1 MIEHLGND
9 AVQWN
14 AAAPDGVTVEREDGI
29 RKGRYRVLIDG
40 VEAEMT
46 YSRVGARL
54 IIIDHTFVPDAMRG
68 RSVGVRMVQRAVEDA
83 RREGVFILP
92 LCPFAKAQIQRH
104 PEWQDVLQRS
114 HTRSRTSLKPE
125 GN

>member
-1 MIEHLGND
+1 MTDNHGND
-9 AVQWN
+9 ASQGS
-14 AAAPDGVTVEREDGI
+14 AAAPDGVTVEREDGTS
-29 RKGRYRVLIDG
+29 KGRYLVIIDG
-40 VEAEMT
+40 YEAEMT
-46 YSRVGARL
+46 YSRVGPRL

-83 RREGVFILP
+83 RREGVSILP

-114 HTRSRTSLKPE
+114 RTE
-125 GN
+125 GR

>member
-46 YSRVGARL
+46 YSREGDSSMN
-54 IIIDHTFVPDAMRG
+54 IDHTQVDESLRGEGVAEKLLDA
-68 RSVGVRMVQRAVEDA
+68 AVEFA
-83 RREGVFILP
+83 RENGLQVMAT
-92 LCPFAKAQIQRH
+92 CPYAKKKLERNEDYA
-104 PEWQDVLQRS
+104 DVYA
-114 HTRSRTSLKPE
+114 
-125 GN
+125 GNE